1 VDIPTQA
8 KTGLEWGTRHVAHDH
23 KTIAP
28 PNPLQDLEKQV
39 AIQRA
44 AEQRTALVTTRG
56 DEVEV
61 SSAIVAVEAVRHAG
75 VIAYRQAV
83 SL

>member
-1 VDIPTQA
+1 MGHPPLT
-8 KTGLEWGTRHVAHDH
+8 HDN

-28 PNPLQDLEKQV
+28 AYLLQDLEKQV

-44 AEQRTALVTTRG
+44 AEQWTALVATRG

-61 SSAIVAVEAVRHAG
+61 SSATVAMESVGHAG
-75 VIAYRQAV
+75 FMAYRQAV
-83 SL
+83 SM